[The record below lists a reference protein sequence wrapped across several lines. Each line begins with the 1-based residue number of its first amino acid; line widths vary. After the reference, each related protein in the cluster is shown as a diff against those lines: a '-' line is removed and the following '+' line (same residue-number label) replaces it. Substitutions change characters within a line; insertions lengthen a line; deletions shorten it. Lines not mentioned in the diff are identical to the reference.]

1 MALIACPECQKE
13 VSQQATKCPSCSYI
27 LRKAD
32 RSMVNKIA
40 LGGFVAATLL
50 APLIVF
56 VSGNTV
62 TGNTAAMAGII
73 GFPAFGIAALVTRP
87 KH

>member
-13 VSQQATKCPSCSYI
+13 VSEQATKCPSCSFI

-32 RSMVNKIA
+32 RSMPNKIA
-40 LGGFVAATLL
+40 LGGFVAVTVL
-50 APLIVF
+50 APLITY

-62 TGNTAAMAGII
+62 TGNVALMTLFV